1 MSLFSNLISITPF
14 SYGIEVTADVLVY
27 TGPGLVVGIIV
38 CSHTSGSIK
47 LYDNT
52 AASGTVLLPTYTY
65 ATGSQSIPLFGIK
78 FGTAVYADITGTQ
91 DIIICINK

>member
-1 MSLFSNLISITPF
+1 MQFSPLTSVTNS
-14 SYGIEVTADVLVY
+14 SYGTEVTADALVY
-27 TGPGLVVGIIV
+27 TGAGVVTGIIV
-38 CSHTSGSIK
+38 SSHTSGAIK

-65 ATGSQSIPLFGIK
+65 ATGSQFIPLGGIR
-78 FGTAVYADITGTQ
+78 FNTGVFADVTGVQ